1 MRRQFTLKGS
11 FLLLLTLGCS
21 DNITFKDWEFKFP
34 HSIEALKG
42 SCVEIPCEL
51 QYPDNAQN
59 LTFFWYKK
67 AFIGKP
73 IRFNN
78 KTSTNVE
85 ERYKGR
91 TFLVGNSLKNCS
103 LRINNVQERE
113 EIYPGISEEI
123 TSYNVHKERFCRVY
137 VIDSPPAPV
146 MEGAEQMIENE
157 TVHITCSINHTCAS
171 SPPSITWN
179 KPDLETTTKH
189 EDLGK
194 GIWRLHS
201 TITYIPSYKDNRTQL
216 ECTVTFPNNK
226 TSRRSV
232 TLDITYTPKNV
243 TILVVENDH
252 RDGGDITLLCTSQA
266 NPPVT
271 AYTWYKGGR
280 TKTRTGSGIQITVRN
295 ETSET
300 YICSARNNLGIGN
313 SSEFSFIT
321 HNAAKSEEHN
331 NILII
336 GGTAGF
342 MALAIMALAVTVC
355 IFKRK
360 QRTSVPIQKKK
371 TLENVKKSEQIT
383 MDHLLYENFNG
394 APGQHSTGAR
404 NSRNSPLG
412 PNHEEEKNGFQN
424 EENET
429 SIVYA
434 SVELPPANHIARTSR
449 ITEETEYVQLMI

>member
-1 MRRQFTLKGS
+1 MTQYISFFLKRS
-11 FLLLLTLGCS
+11 FLLLLTLGCF
-21 DNITFKDWEFKFP
+21 DNVSCKGWGFNFP
-34 HSIEALKG
+34 HTIEVLKG

-59 LTFFWYKK
+59 FTLFWYKNALITYPK
-67 AFIGKP
+67 V
-73 IRFNN
+73 FNSGSP
-78 KTSTNVE
+78 TDVE
-85 ERYKGR
+85 ETYKGR
-91 TFLVGNSLKNCS
+91 TFLVGNPMDSCS
-103 LRINNVQERE
+103 LRINDVQEAV
-113 EIYPGISEEI
+113 EIYPGINKEI
-123 TSYNVHKERFCRVY
+123 NAYKLYSKRVCKVS

-157 TVHITCSINHTCAS
+157 PVRITCSINHTCPS

-179 KPDLETTTKH
+179 KPDLEATTRH
-189 EDLGK
+189 EDLK
-194 GIWRLHS
+194 WGIWRLHS
-201 TITYIPSYKDNRTQL
+201 TITYIPSYKDDKTQL
-216 ECTVTFPNNK
+216 ECTVTFPNIK
-226 TSRRSV
+226 TSKRSV
-232 TLDITYTPKNV
+232 TLDVTYTPKNV

-355 IFKRK
+355 IFKRNRSRLQWIICCMK
-360 QRTSVPIQKKK
+360 TLMAHQGNTLPEHGIPGILPLDLIMRKKK
-371 TLENVKKSEQIT
+371 TAFRMRRMKHPLCTPRWSCLQQIT
-383 MDHLLYENFNG
+383 L
-394 APGQHSTGAR
+394 Q
-404 NSRNSPLG
+404 
-412 PNHEEEKNGFQN
+412 
-424 EENET
+424 
-429 SIVYA
+429 
-434 SVELPPANHIARTSR
+434 ELQESQKKLNMSS
-449 ITEETEYVQLMI
+449 

>member
-232 TLDITYTPKNV
+232 TLDITYLGQTATSKLWIVTPGIFFVSSIPYFCCRKK
-243 TILVVENDH
+243 I
-252 RDGGDITLLCTSQA
+252 CQKSQ
-266 NPPVT
+266 N
-271 AYTWYKGGR
+271 
-280 TKTRTGSGIQITVRN
+280 
-295 ETSET
+295 
-300 YICSARNNLGIGN
+300 
-313 SSEFSFIT
+313 
-321 HNAAKSEEHN
+321 HKSEEN
-331 NILII
+331 PEP
-336 GGTAGF
+336 TY
-342 MALAIMALAVTVC
+342 
-355 IFKRK
+355 
-360 QRTSVPIQKKK
+360 TSLMEREDKGEYETLKKK
-371 TLENVKKSEQIT
+371 ENPEPTYKNLMKRE
-383 MDHLLYENFNG
+383 D
-394 APGQHSTGAR
+394 TGEFA
-404 NSRNSPLG
+404 
-412 PNHEEEKNGFQN
+412 
-424 EENET
+424 T
-429 SIVYA
+429 
-434 SVELPPANHIARTSR
+434 
-449 ITEETEYVQLMI
+449 